1 LENIMAKTVLVT
13 GGTGYVAGWCIVELL
28 KRGYDVRTTV
38 RAPAKEASVRK
49 AVASVIDPGN
59 ALSFFIADL
68 TKDECWDAAV
78 AGCDYVLHVASPL
91 GGDAPR
97 DPNALIAPA
106 HDGTLRVLRAA
117 CSAHVERVVITSSTA
132 ACAPAPASPDS
143 INDETMWTDPNARGL
158 VPYRQ
163 SKVLAERAAWDFMKT
178 QTGRTTLTTVLPSA
192 ILGPVLSTENLGS
205 VQLVSRMLNG
215 KMPGTPNFGF
225 NIVDVRDVAEVH
237 IRAMTSPEAAGQR
250 LIATSSFMWMAEVA
264 ATLRGALGER
274 ASKVPTRR
282 LPDFVLRLASIFDH
296 AARQVTPSLGHKH
309 TFVSTK
315 AQRMLEWTPRKATDA
330 VVDCGESLLASGFKV

>member
-1 LENIMAKTVLVT
+1 MAKTVLVT
-13 GGTGYVAGWCIVELL
+13 GGTGFVAGWCIVELL

-38 RAPAKEASVRK
+38 RTPAKEASVRK
-49 AVASVIDPGN
+49 AVASVIDPGH

-68 TKDECWDAAV
+68 TRDEGWDAAV

-91 GGDAPR
+91 GGDTPR

-106 HDGTLRVLRAA
+106 RDGTLRVLRAA
-117 CSAHVERVVITSSTA
+117 CAASVERVVITSSTA
-132 ACAPAPASPDS
+132 ACAPPPASPDS

-178 QTGRTTLTTVLPSA
+178 QSGRTTLTTVLPSA

-215 KMPGTPNFGF
+215 KVPGAPNFGF
-225 NIVDVRDVAEVH
+225 CIVDVRDVAEVH
-237 IRAMTSPEAAGQR
+237 IRAMTSPQAAGQR
-250 LIATSSFMWMAEVA
+250 LIATGKFMWMAEIA
-264 ATLRGALGER
+264 TTLRGALGDR
-274 ASKVPTRR
+274 ANKVPTRR
-282 LPDFVLRLASIFDH
+282 LPDIVLRLAAIFDPTV
-296 AARQVTPSLGHKH
+296 RQVTPNLGHKH
-309 TFVSTK
+309 TFMSTK
-315 AQRMLEWTPRKATDA
+315 AQQMLEWTPREAEAA
-330 VVDCGESLLASGFKV
+330 VIDCAQSLLARGIGI

>member
-1 LENIMAKTVLVT
+1 MAKTVLVT
-13 GGTGYVAGWCIVELL
+13 GGTGFVAGWCIVELL

-38 RAPAKEASVRK
+38 RTPTKEASVRK

-68 TKDECWDAAV
+68 TKDEGWDAAV
-78 AGCDYVLHVASPL
+78 AGRDYVLHVASPL
-91 GGDAPR
+91 GGDSPR

-106 HDGTLRVLRAA
+106 RDGTLRVLRAA
-117 CSAHVERVVITSSTA
+117 CSAGVERVVVTSSTA
-132 ACAPAPASPDS
+132 ACCPPPASPDS
-143 INDETMWTDPNARGL
+143 INDETVWTDPSARGV

-163 SKVLAERAAWDFMKT
+163 SKTLAERAAWDFMKT

-192 ILGPVLSTENLGS
+192 VLGPVLSTENLGS
-205 VQLVSRMLNG
+205 VQLVSRMLSG
-215 KMPGTPNFGF
+215 KMPGTPNFGS

-237 IRAMTSPEAAGQR
+237 IRAMTSPQAAGQR
-250 LIATSSFMWMAEVA
+250 LIVTSEFLWMAEMA

-282 LPDFVLRLASIFDH
+282 LPDIVLRLASIFDPTL
-296 AARQVTPSLGHKH
+296 RQVTPSLGHKH

-315 AQRMLEWTPRKATDA
+315 AQQMLEWTPREAEA
-330 VVDCGESLLASGFKV
+330 AAIDCAQSLFAKGFKV

>member
-1 LENIMAKTVLVT
+1 MAKAVLVT
-13 GGTGYVAGWCIVELL
+13 GGTGFVAGWCIVELL

-38 RAPAKEASVRK
+38 RTPAKEASVRK
-49 AVASVIDPGN
+49 AVASIVHPGH

-68 TKDECWDAAV
+68 TRDEGWDAAV

-91 GGDAPR
+91 GGDTPR

-106 HDGTLRVLRAA
+106 RDGTLRVLRAA
-117 CSAHVERVVITSSTA
+117 CSADVERVVMTSSTA
-132 ACAPAPASPDS
+132 ACSPPPASPDS
-143 INDETMWTDPNARGL
+143 IHDETMWTDPNARGL

-178 QTGRTTLTTVLPSA
+178 RTGRTTLATVLPTA

-205 VQLVSRMLNG
+205 VQLVSRMLGG

-250 LIATSSFMWMAEVA
+250 LIATSSFLWMAELA
-264 ATLRGALGER
+264 AVLRGALGER
-274 ASKVPTRR
+274 ASKVPTRP
-282 LPDFVLRLASIFDH
+282 LPNIMLRLAAIFDPQI
-296 AARQVTPSLGHKH
+296 RQVTPNLGRKH

-315 AQRMLEWTPRKATDA
+315 AQRMLDWTPRPAADA
-330 VVDCGESLLASGFKV
+330 VVDCGESLLAHGLKM